1 MASLTPLGATLIWPI
16 HANSVIYVLRAQEC
30 MRLVLIARPRS
41 NLIHNP
47 KRNTNTDQAGD
58 VSPMY
63 IERHLHCVSLQYNTS
78 IFHTSPSFP
87 KYILVIGI
95 LSRGGLTDRFCG
107 RGDDRTD
114 SKFVRFSSTPPSM
127 STS

>member
-58 VSPMY
+58 VS
-63 IERHLHCVSLQYNTS
+63 LQYNTS
-78 IFHTSPSFP
+78 IFHTSPTFP
-87 KYILVIGI
+87 KYIFVIGV